1 MKRAMWKA
9 FGWTVVASGG
19 CLLSGSCLPDNFWA
33 DKGGEIL
40 NLGIIAAINLVLGA
54 LSGGAIQI

>member
-1 MKRAMWKA
+1 
-9 FGWTVVASGG
+9 
-19 CLLSGSCLPDNFWA
+19 LPDNFWA